1 MFYQKILEIYATS
14 VDYDHKTAESQH
26 FFQTVQNKM
35 HWAAHGHTAA
45 EIVFK
50 RVDATKPNMGM
61 TNFSGD
67 GYPKSKDISIAKN
80 YLEAQEIDVLNRL
93 VSMYLDF
100 AELQAMNGTP
110 MYMQD
115 WVTKLDKF
123 LVATDREILSHA
135 GKISRDQAK
144 QKAQLEYAMYK
155 KQYVDYQTSVEKH
168 FQEAI
173 KDVQQLAKQQIRKK

>member
-1 MFYQKILEIYATS
+1 
-14 VDYDHKTAESQH
+14 
-26 FFQTVQNKM
+26 M

-61 TNFSGD
+61 TNCTGD

-123 LVATDREILSHA
+123 LVATDR
-135 GKISRDQAK
+135 KPR
-144 QKAQLEYAMYK
+144 
-155 KQYVDYQTSVEKH
+155 
-168 FQEAI
+168 
-173 KDVQQLAKQQIRKK
+173 R